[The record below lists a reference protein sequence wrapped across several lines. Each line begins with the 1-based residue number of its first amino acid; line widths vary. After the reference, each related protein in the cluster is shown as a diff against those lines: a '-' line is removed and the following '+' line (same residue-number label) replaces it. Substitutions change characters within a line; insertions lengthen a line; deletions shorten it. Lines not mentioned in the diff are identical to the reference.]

1 MMSDARPK
9 TRIAPKQ
16 FLHAVRVPREDDHEV
31 LALVLHDLQ
40 QDLDR
45 LLAVVSLVLGTV
57 EIVGLVNEQDA
68 AHGPLQNLLGLG
80 RGATDVLPD
89 EVITRDGD
97 EMAFADESEAVED
110 VGHAQRDS
118 RLAGARI
125 AREGHVQGGWLTRD
139 AEFPAHALH
148 KEKRGH
154 LANPGPD
161 GTKPNEFVV

>member
-9 TRIAPKQ
+9 TRIAPKK

-57 EIVGLVNEQDA
+57 EIVGLVNEQDT

-80 RGATDVLPD
+80 RAVTNVLPD
-89 EVITRDGD
+89 EVITRGGY
-97 EMAFADESEAVED
+97 EMSFAGEAEAVED
-110 VGHAQRDS
+110 VGQAQAGS
-118 RLAGARI
+118 CFAGARS
-125 AREGHVQGGWLTRD
+125 G
-139 AEFPAHALH
+139 
-148 KEKRGH
+148 
-154 LANPGPD
+154 
-161 GTKPNEFVV
+161 